1 MPPDWDIEA
10 DVVVVGF
17 GAAGACAALEAA
29 AAGCSVLI
37 LDRFGGGGATALSGG
52 VVYAGGGTPQQR
64 AAGVT
69 DTPEAMLGYLR
80 TEVGDAVPETTLRE
94 FCDGSVAMLAWLE
107 GHGVPFEGSLC
118 PDKTSYPTNR
128 HYLYYSGSELSAAAS
143 ETAASETAASET
155 AAPGAAAP
163 GAGTGPPAPR
173 GHRTRG
179 RGTSGGLLYARLAA
193 AVRGAGARVLTQT
206 AARQLVTDPGGRV
219 TGVECLSLRAAP
231 AWVRLAH
238 RVLHRWSVKPYLY
251 VPKLG
256 RILHRP
262 VGWLEHRYAQPL
274 RIGAARGVVL
284 AAGGFAASRP
294 MMRAHAPNAR
304 GGLPLAT
311 PGDDGSGI
319 RLGTQAGGAT
329 AFLDRVS
336 VWRFLSPPPALL
348 AGVLVDRAGQRVC
361 DESRYGAALGDA
373 ILRHG
378 GRAWLFV
385 DRATRTQA
393 RRQVRGS
400 TLWFQRLQ
408 AWYLLS
414 LGAVRASTVA
424 AVAARVGVDPDGLA
438 ATVAAYNAASR
449 DPAASDLAA
458 PHPATSRP
466 GSAPPGGARP
476 GRQARRRVPP
486 AGPAAVLPDRRLG
499 APPPVLSRPGPHP
512 RRPRR
517 RARLRPGPA
526 SRRAPGGRPVR
537 RGPHRGR
544 PVLTLLRQRPVP
556 GRLRLSPRRR
566 AGRHATTAQEQDGV
580 AYRPFTWPASDA
592 GTASWPTGRTT
603 PRCRRPRRSP

>member
-1 MPPDWDIEA
+1 MPPDWDVEA

-69 DTPEAMLGYLR
+69 DTPGAMLGYLR

-128 HYLYYSGSELSAAAS
+128 HYLYYSGSELSAAS
-143 ETAASETAASET
+143 
-155 AAPGAAAP
+155 APKAPAPEAAAP
-163 GAGTGPPAPR
+163 EAAAPEASAREADTGPPAPR
-173 GHRTRG
+173 GHRTRS

-206 AARQLVTDPGGRV
+206 AARQLVTDPSGRV
-219 TGVECLSLRAAP
+219 TGVECLSLRDAP
-231 AWVRLAH
+231 AGARLAH
-238 RVLHRWSVKPYLY
+238 RVLHRWSARPYLY

-256 RILHRP
+256 RVLHRP
-262 VGWLEHRYAQPL
+262 VAWLERRYARPL

-284 AAGGFAASRP
+284 AAGGFAANRA

-378 GRAWLFV
+378 GRAWLLV
-385 DRATRTQA
+385 DHATRARA

-414 LGAVRASTVA
+414 LGAVRAPAVA
-424 AVAARVGVDPDGLA
+424 AVAARAGVDPDGLA

-449 DPAASDLAA
+449 DPA
-458 PHPATSRP
+458 
-466 GSAPPGGARP
+466 
-476 GRQARRRVPP
+476 VPDP
-486 AGPAAVLPDRRLG
+486 AGKPAALCRPHDQ
-499 APPPVLSRPGPHP
+499 PPYYLIDVSV
-512 RRPRR
+512 RPR
-517 RARLRPGPA
+517 LFYPA
-526 SRRAPGGRPVR
+526 
-537 RGPHRGR
+537 
-544 PVLTLLRQRPVP
+544 PVLTLGGLVVAPGSGRVLRPDGRPVEGLYAA
-556 GRLRLSPRRR
+556 GRTAAGLCSRSYVSGLSLADCVFSGRR
-566 AGRHATTAQEQDGV
+566 AGQHA
-580 AYRPFTWPASDA
+580 ASE
-592 GTASWPTGRTT
+592 TVTL
-603 PRCRRPRRSP
+603 RST

>member
-1 MPPDWDIEA
+1 VPPDWDVEA

-29 AAGCSVLI
+29 AAGCSVLV

-69 DTPEAMLGYLR
+69 DSPEAMFGYLR
-80 TEVGDAVPETTLRE
+80 TEVGDAVPAATLRE

-128 HYLYYSGSELSAAAS
+128 HYLYYSGSELSAAA
-143 ETAASETAASET
+143 AA
-155 AAPGAAAP
+155 
-163 GAGTGPPAPR
+163 PPAPR

-206 AARQLVTDPGGRV
+206 AARRLVTGPGGRV
-219 TGVECLSLRAAP
+219 TGVECLSLRGAP
-231 AWVRLAH
+231 GWVRLTH

-251 VPKLG
+251 VPKAG
-256 RILHRP
+256 RVLHRP
-262 VGWLEHRYAQPL
+262 VAWLERRYARPL
-274 RIGAARGVVL
+274 RAGAARGVVL

-294 MMRAHAPNAR
+294 MMRAHAPTAR

-319 RLGTQAGGAT
+319 RLGTAAGGAT

-348 AGVLVDRAGQRVC
+348 GGVLTDRAGQRVC

-373 ILRHG
+373 IIRHG
-378 GRAWLFV
+378 GRAWLLI
-385 DRATRTQA
+385 DRATRAAA

-408 AWYLLS
+408 AWYLLTWGS
-414 LGAVRASTVA
+414 VTAPTVA
-424 AVAARVGVDPDGLA
+424 EVAAKAGIDPDGLA
-438 ATVAAYNAASR
+438 VTLAAYNRVAADPDAD
-449 DPAASDLAA
+449 DPA
-458 PHPATSRP
+458 
-466 GSAPPGGARP
+466 GK
-476 GRQARRRVPP
+476 PP
-486 AGPAAVLPDRRLG
+486 AQRQVQDRSPYHLIDCS
-499 APPPVLSRPGPHP
+499 V
-512 RRPRR
+512 RPR
-517 RARLRPGPA
+517 LFYPA
-526 SRRAPGGRPVR
+526 
-537 RGPHRGR
+537 
-544 PVLTLLRQRPVP
+544 PVLTLGGLAVAPGTGQVLRPGGTPVTGLYAA
-556 GRLRLSPRRR
+556 GRTAAGLCSRSYVSGLSLADCVFSGRR
-566 AGRHATTAQEQDGV
+566 AGRHAAT
-580 AYRPFTWPASDA
+580 DA
-592 GTASWPTGRTT
+592 EMARADWLPGS
-603 PRCRRPRRSP
+603 